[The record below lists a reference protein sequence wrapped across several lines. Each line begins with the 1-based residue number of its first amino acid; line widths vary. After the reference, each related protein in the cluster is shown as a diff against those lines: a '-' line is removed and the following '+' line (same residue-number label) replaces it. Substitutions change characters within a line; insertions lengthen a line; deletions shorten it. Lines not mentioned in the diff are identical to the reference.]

1 MHTNIIHISPVD
13 ESAPECNRV
22 LSFRPFLEYIKSVH
36 AKTNSHK
43 QYFFAHVI
51 EEFEKYPQL
60 LKSVNVDD
68 MKDYG
73 NLLELIYNS
82 LSKMVEDEE
91 INFWALSMPMKPVVF
106 YSTNA
111 FYNLL
116 SGISCTDSICK
127 SIPTVGSVQIEGNP
141 AEFVYAVV
149 MEKYYNIPSFFSK
162 KIVHALEDKETG
174 LTRYYEANLD
184 TKFIDIIP
192 EGQLPDLKF
201 DMLQSGNYDKE
212 EKLRWMMEALPL
224 NLFRFEGFGITT
236 VKDVSVKYAVD
247 NIKGFLLKLKPDSS
261 DNYFSEVIH
270 WLKIIVGNN
279 DIEFGLLP
287 ALYVNQKLVFNEGL
301 YTNSVLIHAAK
312 NNGMEETNYLELID
326 KYFRQPKLIFFSEI
340 TEEEKEKHS
349 YLQFLAAD
357 GIFSYALIPLYFGN
371 GLVGVLEIHSRKK
384 VILDEAL
391 LAKLEPVTILLSQL
405 LKNGIHEF
413 HDGIE
418 KVIKNKFTSV
428 QPSVQWKFNEAAWH
442 FIRDQQIEGRNTEI
456 EDIYFD
462 DVYPLYGAIDIR
474 NSTQERNTALNRD
487 MQVQFAALI
496 SMLEKLKKE
505 SGFALLDEKI
515 FLAKKWLKEIA
526 SPESFNQQIL
536 LNDFLENN
544 IMPFLADFKKGNA
557 SAEAPVNVYLEVI
570 NDLTGAAFENRRVL
584 EKSMAKVISAVNN
597 YLDKMQ
603 EDIQLTYP
611 GYFEKFR
618 TDGVEYDIYIGQSI
632 APEKPFSDIYLKN
645 LRLLQLNSMA
655 TIAKFTASM
664 ATGLP
669 VNVQTTQLIF
679 IHSQSIGIKFRK
691 DEKRFD
697 VEGSY
702 NIRYHVVKKRIDKVL
717 IKGTDERL
725 TQPDKI
731 ALVYINQQDA
741 GEYISYIEYLQGEGI
756 LCNDLE
762 ELELEELQGVSGLK
776 ALRVGVMK
784 EEKKIPDKAPD
795 AKEPVEA
802 MLKSLPGM

>member
-1 MHTNIIHISPVD
+1 MHTNIIHISPADV
-13 ESAPECNRV
+13 SAPECNKV
-22 LSFRPFLEYIKSVH
+22 LSFRPFLEYIKSIH

-43 QYFFAHVI
+43 KYFFAHVI

-60 LKSVNVDD
+60 LKSANLDE
-68 MKDYG
+68 MKNYEH
-73 NLLELIYNS
+73 LMELVYSS

-91 INFWALSMPMKPVVF
+91 VNFWALSIPMKPIIF

-116 SGISCTDSICK
+116 SGISGIDSLGK
-127 SIPTVGSVQIEGNP
+127 VTSSVGSVQIEGNP

-149 MEKYYNIPSFFSK
+149 MEKYYGIPSFFSK
-162 KIVHALEDKETG
+162 KIVHAVEDTKTG
-174 LTRYYEANLD
+174 LTRYYEASLD

-192 EGQLPDLKF
+192 EGQLPELKF
-201 DMLQSGNYDKE
+201 DMLQSGNFDRE
-212 EKLRWMMEALPL
+212 EKLQWMKEVLPL

-247 NIKGFLLKLKPDSS
+247 NIKEFLLKLKLDSN

-270 WLKIIVGNN
+270 WLKIIVESN

-301 YTNSVLIHAAK
+301 YTNSVLINAAK
-312 NNGMEETNYLELID
+312 NNGMEEINYLELID
-326 KYFRQPKLIFFSEI
+326 EYFRKPKLIFFSEI
-340 TEEEKEKHS
+340 TEEEKVRHS
-349 YLQFLAAD
+349 YLKFLAAD
-357 GIFSYALIPLYFGN
+357 GIFSYSLIPLYFGN
-371 GLVGVLEIHSRKK
+371 SLVGVLETYSRKK
-384 VILDEAL
+384 VTLDEAL
-391 LAKLEPVTILLSQL
+391 LAKLEPVTALLSQL

-442 FIRDQQIEGRNTEI
+442 FIRDKQIEGRSTEI

-474 NSTQERNTALNRD
+474 NSTLERNAALNRD
-487 MQVQFAALI
+487 MQVQLTALI
-496 SMLEKLKKE
+496 TMLEKLKRD

-557 SAEAPVNVYLEVI
+557 TAEAPINEYLTVI

-584 EKSMAKVISAVNN
+584 EKSMNKVVSAVNN

-664 ATGLP
+664 IAGLP

-741 GEYISYIEYLQGEGI
+741 GEYISYIEYLQGEGV

-776 ALRVGVMK
+776 ALRVGVVK
-784 EEKKIPDKAPD
+784 DEKTLGDKVSD
-795 AKEPVEA
+795 AKEPEKA
-802 MLKSLPGM
+802 TL